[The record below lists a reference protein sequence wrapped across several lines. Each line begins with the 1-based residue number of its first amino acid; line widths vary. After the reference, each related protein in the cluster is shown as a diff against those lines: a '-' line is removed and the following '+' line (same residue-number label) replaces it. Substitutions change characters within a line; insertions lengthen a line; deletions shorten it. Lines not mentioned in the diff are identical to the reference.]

1 MCLSVCLCVC
11 VCVPVC
17 LGVFAMEKSGGGG
30 EEIKYLLHLVYSDAF
45 LILFCTFI
53 YFVSTLHSFDHKEKS
68 RLASIIIIAVI

>member
-1 MCLSVCLCVC
+1 MCVCLSVS

-30 EEIKYLLHLVYSDAF
+30 EAIKCLLHLIYSNAF

-53 YFVSTLHSFDHKEKS
+53 YIVSTLRSFDHEEKS
-68 RLASIIIIAVI
+68 RLASIIAVI